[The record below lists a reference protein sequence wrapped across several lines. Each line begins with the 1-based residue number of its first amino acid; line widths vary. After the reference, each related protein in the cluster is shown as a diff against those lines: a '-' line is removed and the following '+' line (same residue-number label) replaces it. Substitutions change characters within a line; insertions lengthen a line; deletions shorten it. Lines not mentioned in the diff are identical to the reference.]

1 MESDFLGK
9 KYLVT
14 GVGSGIGRALAI
26 ELANFGADVWGVS
39 KTKSN
44 LDSLSVR
51 INILDFQKKWI
62 IYTIYCR

>member
-1 MESDFLGK
+1 MASDFSGK

-26 ELANFGADVWGVS
+26 ELAQSGAEVWGVS
-39 KTKSN
+39 RTKSN

-51 INILDFQKKWI
+51 LLRFLKPILYYMMF
-62 IYTIYCR
+62 

>member
-51 INILDFQKKWI
+51 INILDFQKKVDN
-62 IYTIYCR
+62 IYYIL

>member
-26 ELANFGADVWGVS
+26 ELAKFGADVWGVS

-51 INILDFQKKWI
+51 INILDFQIK
-62 IYTIYCR
+62 RG

>member
-1 MESDFLGK
+1 MASDFSGK

-26 ELANFGADVWGVS
+26 ELANSGAEVWGCS
-39 KTKSN
+39 RTKSN

-51 INILDFQKKWI
+51 NIFEDKIKMYSL
-62 IYTIYCR
+62 